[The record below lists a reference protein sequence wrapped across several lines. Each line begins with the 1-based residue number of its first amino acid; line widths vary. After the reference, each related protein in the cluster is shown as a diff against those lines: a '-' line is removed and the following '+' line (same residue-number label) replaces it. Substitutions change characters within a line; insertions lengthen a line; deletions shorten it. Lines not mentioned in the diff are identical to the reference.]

1 MTQSTIYQDY
11 PSSDQE
17 AENRYNAWKSK
28 DPYPKVATA
37 LLNSA
42 DIKAYVKTT
51 GMIYPFDEKELQGAS
66 YKVKIG
72 GEVIY
77 WEYDNHPAK
86 KKHAK
91 KIKLNLE
98 KSLDGFD
105 LAPNSIAFVALE
117 PCFRIPE
124 YMALRFN
131 LKIKHIYKGLLLGTG
146 PLVDPG
152 FSGKLFIPLHNL
164 TCNTYHFKYGDT
176 LITMEFTKLSG
187 TARWGN
193 LGGESSHS
201 EEYKEENIPPQ
212 RDVEIY
218 LSNALNNDR
227 LDSVVS
233 SIPDAL
239 YEGKKQVKQSQ
250 KEAATIR
257 KWSVGTSIASLI
269 AIAGLVFSTI
279 NLTMSGYNKVN
290 EQYNTIIK
298 EYSEKMSSY
307 ENCISEL
314 EEKIGQLET
323 ELTELKTSND
333 TNYETSDGGE

>member
-98 KSLDGFD
+98 RKLQVQVGH
-105 LAPNSIAFVALE
+105 P
-117 PCFRIPE
+117 
-124 YMALRFN
+124 
-131 LKIKHIYKGLLLGTG
+131 H
-146 PLVDPG
+146 
-152 FSGKLFIPLHNL
+152 GKN
-164 TCNTYHFKYGDT
+164 
-176 LITMEFTKLSG
+176 
-187 TARWGN
+187 
-193 LGGESSHS
+193 
-201 EEYKEENIPPQ
+201 
-212 RDVEIY
+212 
-218 LSNALNNDR
+218 
-227 LDSVVS
+227 
-233 SIPDAL
+233 
-239 YEGKKQVKQSQ
+239 
-250 KEAATIR
+250 
-257 KWSVGTSIASLI
+257 
-269 AIAGLVFSTI
+269 
-279 NLTMSGYNKVN
+279 
-290 EQYNTIIK
+290 
-298 EYSEKMSSY
+298 
-307 ENCISEL
+307 
-314 EEKIGQLET
+314 
-323 ELTELKTSND
+323 
-333 TNYETSDGGE
+333 